1 MALYAIISVG
11 GSQYRVSEGQR
22 LLVDRIPQDEKK
34 TFHPAILFVGGDGKA
49 ELGPKNTHV
58 TARVIEHVRGPK
70 IRVGKYRQRTGY
82 RRHTGHRSELTEIEI
97 ESIGTTQ
104 TRARKAPAEQE
115 EPEEQKEPEE
125 KKAATM
131 KKESPSAAKPR
142 AKAGS
147 SKTSEEKRK

>member
-22 LLVDRIPQDEKK
+22 LLVDRVPQDEKK

-49 ELGPKNTHV
+49 ELGPKNTQV

-97 ESIGTTQ
+97 ESIGSKQ
-104 TRARKAPAEQE
+104 TRAKKAAPAQE
-115 EPEEQKEPEE
+115 EPEE

-131 KKESPSAAKPR
+131 KKDSERAAKTR
-142 AKAGS
+142 AKATS
-147 SKTSEEKRK
+147 SKTSEEKK

>member
-1 MALYAIISVG
+1 MVLYAIISVG

-22 LLVDRIPQDEKK
+22 LLVDRLPQEEKK

-49 ELGPKNTHV
+49 ELGPKNTQV

-97 ESIGTTQ
+97 ESIGTKQ
-104 TRARKAPAEQE
+104 TRAKKAPAAS
-115 EPEEQKEPEE
+115 KEPEE
-125 KKAATM
+125 KEAATM
-131 KKESPSAAKPR
+131 KKDSARASKPR
-142 AKAGS
+142 TRAASAK
-147 SKTSEEKRK
+147 KTSEEKK

>member
-49 ELGPKNTHV
+49 ELGPKNTQV

-97 ESIGTTQ
+97 ESIGSKQ
-104 TRARKAPAEQE
+104 TRARKAPAAK
-115 EPEEQKEPEE
+115 KEPAEE

-131 KKESPSAAKPR
+131 KKDSEGAAKPR
-142 AKAGS
+142 AKAAS
-147 SKTSEEKRK
+147 SKTSEEKKK

>member
-49 ELGPKNTHV
+49 ELGPKNTQV

-70 IRVGKYRQRTGY
+70 VRVGKYRQRTGY

-97 ESIGTTQ
+97 ESIGTKQ
-104 TRARKAPAEQE
+104 TRAKKAPAA
-115 EPEEQKEPEE
+115 QKEPEEE

-131 KKESPSAAKPR
+131 KKDSPRAAKPR
-142 AKAGS
+142 AKSAS
-147 SKTSEEKRK
+147 SKTSEEKKK